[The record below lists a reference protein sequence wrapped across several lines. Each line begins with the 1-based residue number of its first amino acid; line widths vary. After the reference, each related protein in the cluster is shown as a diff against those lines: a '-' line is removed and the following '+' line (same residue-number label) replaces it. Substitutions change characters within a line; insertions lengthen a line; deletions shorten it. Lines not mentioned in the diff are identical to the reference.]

1 MYLNLLCTRI
11 HLTNHKSVVQLIKI
25 RKRFKMLQSMKKS
38 KNLLLVTAALGVMS
52 TIAACGNPD
61 TTSSTNTTT
70 TDPSAIAESPII
82 TPSVG
87 TSPGTSPNAA
97 TGTIADVLAGNP
109 SYSTLLAA
117 VQAAGLQQTFSGTD
131 PLTVLA
137 PTDEAFAALPAGTV
151 DKLLLPENKEQLTK
165 ILTYHVVPGR
175 VTSAD
180 IRPGEVATVEGQT
193 VNVATSENKV
203 TVNDASVSQP
213 DISASNGVIHGIDAV
228 LLPPDVQL

>member
-1 MYLNLLCTRI
+1 
-11 HLTNHKSVVQLIKI
+11 
-25 RKRFKMLQSMKKS
+25 MLQSLKKS
-38 KNLLLVTAALGVMS
+38 KNLLLATAAFGLMT

-61 TTSSTNTTT
+61 TTSSNGTTT
-70 TDPSAIAESPII
+70 TDPSAIAGSPVVN
-82 TPSVG
+82 PPVDA
-87 TSPGTSPNAA
+87 SPNAA

-117 VQAAGLQQTFSGTD
+117 VQAAGLQQTLSGTD

-137 PTDEAFAALPAGTV
+137 PTNEAFAALPAGTV

-180 IRPGEVATVEGQT
+180 IRPGAVATVEGQT
-193 VNVATSENKV
+193 VNVATSGNDI
-203 TVNDASVSQP
+203 TVNNASVSQP

>member
-1 MYLNLLCTRI
+1 
-11 HLTNHKSVVQLIKI
+11 
-25 RKRFKMLQSMKKS
+25 MLQSLKKS
-38 KNLLLVTAALGVMS
+38 KNLLLATAAFGLMT

-61 TTSSTNTTT
+61 TTSSTGTAT
-70 TDPSAIAESPII
+70 TDPSAIAGSPVV
-82 TPSVG
+82 TPPVDA
-87 TSPGTSPNAA
+87 SPNAA

-117 VQAAGLQQTFSGTD
+117 VQAAGLQQTLSGTD

-137 PTDEAFAALPAGTV
+137 PTNEAFAALPAGTV

-180 IRPGEVATVEGQT
+180 IRPGAVATVEGQT
-193 VNVATSENKV
+193 VNVATSGNDI
-203 TVNDASVSQP
+203 TVNNASVSQP